1 MEKINNNSQSVQVA
15 PEQKNNKKSNTYF
28 RKKVLP
34 INPQMFPAAYFV
46 VVDAAKDG
54 LKCMMSKKNFDYCKI
69 LHDAA
74 SAEDKTKFNNINK
87 ISMAYYNELC
97 KHMKKGNTNHW
108 LFTYEDPVTGKVFLD
123 LVLSQNFINKCVKN
137 NLDDAL
143 TTALLAMAAFTY
155 EMCPIDNPGDFQ
167 FTKIELNG
175 AGTKYKN

>member
-1 MEKINNNSQSVQVA
+1 MEKINKNSEISQVA

-34 INPQMFPAAYFV
+34 INPQMFPAAYFAV
-46 VVDAAKDG
+46 LDATKDG

-74 SAEDKTKFNNINK
+74 SAEDKTKFNTLNQ

-97 KHMKKGNTNHW
+97 KHMEKGNRDHW
-108 LFTYEDPVTGKVFLD
+108 LFTYEDPDGKVFLD
-123 LVLSQNFINKCVKN
+123 LVLSKNFINKCVTN
-137 NLDDAL
+137 NLDNAL

-155 EMCPIDNPGDFQ
+155 EMCPCDNPGDIQ
-167 FTKIELNG
+167 FTKLELDG

>member
-15 PEQKNNKKSNTYF
+15 PERKKKNSNTYF
-28 RKKVLP
+28 RKKATP
-34 INPQMFPAAYFV
+34 ILPQMFPAAYFV

-97 KHMKKGNTNHW
+97 EHMKKGNTNHW